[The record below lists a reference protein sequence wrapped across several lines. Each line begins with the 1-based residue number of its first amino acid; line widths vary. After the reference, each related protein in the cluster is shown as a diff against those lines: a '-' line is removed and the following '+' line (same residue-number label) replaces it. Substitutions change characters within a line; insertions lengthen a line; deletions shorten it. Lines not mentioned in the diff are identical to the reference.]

1 MAWLRFR
8 LQDGLLSMDTK
19 LQDIINIWQPSAA
32 RSLTEEDAREI
43 ASNLNGFFHVLSD
56 WEAQD
61 ALISPKYQEVFP

>member
-1 MAWLRFR
+1 
-8 LQDGLLSMDTK
+8 MDTK

-32 RSLTEEDAREI
+32 RSLNEEDAREI
-43 ASNLNGFFHVLSD
+43 ASNLNGFFQVLSE